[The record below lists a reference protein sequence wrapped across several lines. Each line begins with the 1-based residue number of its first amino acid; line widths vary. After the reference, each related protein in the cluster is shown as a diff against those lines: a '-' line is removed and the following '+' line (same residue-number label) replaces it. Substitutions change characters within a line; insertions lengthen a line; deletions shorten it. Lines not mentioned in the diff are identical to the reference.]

1 MFRRALNRVSLK
13 SKGKVG
19 GSIDEEEYDETGV
32 DIVEALDFVN
42 TISDSDASKDFNE
55 KEISISNV
63 ECKTAIH
70 ETVEKKN
77 LCDIVTQVKPI
88 NQQNLNFKQFAND
101 STNTKKE
108 IISRSKRRINLCIKP
123 KNQDAIKRG
132 KHRFHRQSIDF
143 NYFHNCLPK
152 IVNKK
157 KYQDFEIEIIDE
169 MKTNGN
175 SPKSLSKY
183 FHQDNDCPGKIIFS
197 VKSFTVHDNR
207 WLPSRIECCQGNKI
221 FNISTTY
228 KKSVNFGLKQ
238 IDFVKVENNRRILW
252 IKSSKSSNF
261 LLGILL
267 ESCQDCEYFM
277 LLLDYCWRQE
287 NKNNK
292 NIFINGSL
300 NIELPEKPILYSTLV
315 KWNKFS
321 NKRLEFL
328 GRFIYHLKTPKK
340 EVKSLESAN
349 FYIKAGYIY
358 IYELDS
364 ESLPFYVFPLVRSE
378 TRVSGSGSDMTAV
391 TVTSLSESEA
401 DEEVVKKHGTLVIFV
416 NKIEF
421 AHRIQYVISSSNDCK
436 NEEDVSEALTCYRI
450 GISNDQLVWSSYE
463 NEIFLLTDNEHC
475 DTNKKMGDSND
486 LQTVHNNDTKL
497 LMNFKNILLVA
508 VDVKRAIIQI
518 GWAQNGNTNTEECL
532 EVGGSIEFSSESDL
546 FKFLHTFQSCSK
558 IDIIK
563 INSRKNMLT

>member
-1 MFRRALNRVSLK
+1 MVFQNLRWNSNKTTLQHFFS
-13 SKGKVG
+13 VG

-207 WLPSRIECCQGNKI
+207 WLPSRIECCQANKI
-221 FNISTTY
+221 LNISTTY
-228 KKSVNFGLKQ
+228 KKPVNFGLKQ
-238 IDFVKVENNRRILW
+238 IDFVKVRILCLTFDLPT
-252 IKSSKSSNF
+252 KYFEELF
-261 LLGILL
+261 L
-267 ESCQDCEYFM
+267 Y
-277 LLLDYCWRQE
+277 
-287 NKNNK
+287 
-292 NIFINGSL
+292 
-300 NIELPEKPILYSTLV
+300 LP
-315 KWNKFS
+315 WF
-321 NKRLEFL
+321 
-328 GRFIYHLKTPKK
+328 
-340 EVKSLESAN
+340 
-349 FYIKAGYIY
+349 
-358 IYELDS
+358 
-364 ESLPFYVFPLVRSE
+364 
-378 TRVSGSGSDMTAV
+378 
-391 TVTSLSESEA
+391 
-401 DEEVVKKHGTLVIFV
+401 
-416 NKIEF
+416 
-421 AHRIQYVISSSNDCK
+421 
-436 NEEDVSEALTCYRI
+436 
-450 GISNDQLVWSSYE
+450 
-463 NEIFLLTDNEHC
+463 
-475 DTNKKMGDSND
+475 
-486 LQTVHNNDTKL
+486 
-497 LMNFKNILLVA
+497 
-508 VDVKRAIIQI
+508 
-518 GWAQNGNTNTEECL
+518 
-532 EVGGSIEFSSESDL
+532 
-546 FKFLHTFQSCSK
+546 
-558 IDIIK
+558 
-563 INSRKNMLT
+563 